1 MVGIYLFGKP
11 FLLRRPGVFLYLYA
25 GKLSSLFTFCCL
37 QCMSDY
43 KSDMKLPALALSLDF
58 KGQLMFVACLVGV
71 FFAKVSVTILLF
83 GEPF

>member
-1 MVGIYLFGKP
+1 
-11 FLLRRPGVFLYLYA
+11 
-25 GKLSSLFTFCCL
+25 
-37 QCMSDY
+37 MSDY